1 MVKRL
6 CSFNVV
12 DLIAAVEKRP
22 CLWDRRREDY
32 KDRVVKEKAWREV
45 GNILYQNYEE
55 IGEEEQKKL
64 GKLKETL
71 L

>member
-12 DLIAAVEKRP
+12 DLIAAVENRP
-22 CLWDRRREDY
+22 CLWDRRRDDY

-64 GKLKETL
+64 GNLKEKFV
-71 L
+71 